1 LCAVLFVFSKPVFFP
16 FFPFC
21 LPFFSSFFF
30 CILFVRDI
38 KLPIW
43 SNKKCSQA
51 FLFKSFI
58 VFLPYLHQ
66 ANITYC
72 HWNFSPRTIPLD
84 LLLSFL
90 WLISS
95 GHRGFFLGF
104 STHSWL
110 GFSIFDY
117 ITITK
122 SSILTSPFLVIF
134 VYFLWLSYFPSL
146 PLFGTMIFLIM
157 SFFLFKESWYDTV
170 PLYSIILFLF
180 LSLAIIC
187 FEVFVIFLCK
197 KRKQTPWA
205 QNFDFLFPFQ
215 LCIPNSTTSL

>member
-134 VYFLWLSYFPSL
+134 VNFFCGYL
-146 PLFGTMIFLIM
+146 IFLLCLYLGPWF
-157 SFFLFKESWYDTV
+157 SSSCLFFFLKNLDM
-170 PLYSIILFLF
+170 IRCLFIVSF
-180 LSLAIIC
+180 YFYFC
-187 FEVFVIFLCK
+187 HW
-197 KRKQTPWA
+197 Q
-205 QNFDFLFPFQ
+205 
-215 LCIPNSTTSL
+215 